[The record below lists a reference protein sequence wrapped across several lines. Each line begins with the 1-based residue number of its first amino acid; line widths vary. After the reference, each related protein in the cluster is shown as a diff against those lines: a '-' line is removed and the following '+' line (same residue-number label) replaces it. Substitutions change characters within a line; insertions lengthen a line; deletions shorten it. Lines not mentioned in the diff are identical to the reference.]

1 MMLRISK
8 FALALLAALSL
19 GTNARATTI
28 YDNSVND
35 LLTRFNPG
43 SLEVGDQIIF
53 AGTERFLTNFSFEY
67 YATNTA
73 NPTTLAGSV
82 DVRVRFYL
90 NDGALF
96 NGYASPGSS
105 FFDSGWFSLGGLAT
119 ERDTIVY
126 SVALG
131 DFAPGGL
138 YLPANEITWS
148 VQFQG
153 QGGTD
158 EVGVDIYSP
167 PVVGANYPD
176 YWENNGGLWS
186 LKTNTVPMNFAAQ
199 FQATVP
205 EPSSLALLAVAG
217 LGFLCTG
224 WRLRK
229 H

>member
-1 MMLRISK
+1 MMLKISK

-43 SLEVGDQIIF
+43 LLEVGDQIVL

-73 NPTTLAGSV
+73 NPSALAGANV
-82 DVRVRFYL
+82 EARVRFYL
-90 NDGALF
+90 NDGVLF
-96 NGYASPGSS
+96 NGYATPGTM
-105 FFDSGWFSLGGLAT
+105 FYDSGLFSVGLPTDRSTFVFTAG
-119 ERDTIVY
+119 
-126 SVALG
+126 S
-131 DFAPGGL
+131 DFAFGGL
-138 YLPANEITWS
+138 YIPANEITWS
-148 VQFQG
+148 VQFSG
-153 QGGTD
+153 LGGTD

-176 YWENNGGLWS
+176 YWENNAGWS

-205 EPSSLALLAVAG
+205 EPSALTLLAVAG